1 VVAEAEAGVEGVGV
15 EEVGVGVEE
24 EEEEVGVEAVEV
36 EEAVGVVEE
45 EEEEVGVGVSTR
57 RHCSWEE
64 KHRRTCIPEVIAAKA
79 YRVCSSPYHLW
90 LVA

>member
-1 VVAEAEAGVEGVGV
+1 V

>member
-1 VVAEAEAGVEGVGV
+1 MVAEAGVE
-15 EEVGVGVEE
+15 EE
-24 EEEEVGVEAVEV
+24 EA
-36 EEAVGVVEE
+36 EEAVVVVEE
-45 EEEEVGVGVSTR
+45 EEAVEEAVEVVVVVEEEVVSTR

>member
-1 VVAEAEAGVEGVGV
+1 
-15 EEVGVGVEE
+15 
-24 EEEEVGVEAVEV
+24 VEV
-36 EEAVGVVEE
+36 EEAVGVEAVGVVEE

>member
-1 VVAEAEAGVEGVGV
+1 VEGVGV

>member
-1 VVAEAEAGVEGVGV
+1 VGV
-15 EEVGVGVEE
+15 EVEE
-24 EEEEVGVEAVEV
+24 AVV

-45 EEEEVGVGVSTR
+45 EEEEEEVGVSTR

>member
-1 VVAEAEAGVEGVGV
+1 V
-15 EEVGVGVEE
+15 EE
-24 EEEEVGVEAVEV
+24 AVV

-45 EEEEVGVGVSTR
+45 EEEEEVGVSTR

>member
-1 VVAEAEAGVEGVGV
+1 MVAEAGVEEEEAGV
-15 EEVGVGVEE
+15 E
-24 EEEEVGVEAVEV
+24 EAVEV
-36 EEAVGVVEE
+36 EEAVGVGVEE
-45 EEEEVGVGVSTR
+45 EEAEEAVVVVVEEEVVSTR

>member
-1 VVAEAEAGVEGVGV
+1 VEAVGVGVGV
-15 EEVGVGVEE
+15 EEVGVEEEAAAVVVEE
-24 EEEEVGVEAVEV
+24 AVV
-36 EEAVGVVEE
+36 EEAVGVVVVVVEEEE

>member
-36 EEAVGVVEE
+36 EEAVGVVE

>member
-1 VVAEAEAGVEGVGV
+1 
-15 EEVGVGVEE
+15 VGVEE
-24 EEEEVGVEAVEV
+24 EEEEVEAVEV
-36 EEAVGVVEE
+36 EEAVGVEAVGVVEE

>member
-1 VVAEAEAGVEGVGV
+1 
-15 EEVGVGVEE
+15 VGVGVEE

>member
-1 VVAEAEAGVEGVGV
+1 
-15 EEVGVGVEE
+15 
-24 EEEEVGVEAVEV
+24 VEAVEA
-36 EEAVGVVEE
+36 EEAVGVVE

>member
-1 VVAEAEAGVEGVGV
+1 VEV
-15 EEVGVGVEE
+15 EE
-24 EEEEVGVEAVEV
+24 AVV
-36 EEAVGVVEE
+36 EEAVGVV
-45 EEEEVGVGVSTR
+45 EEEVGVGVSTR

>member
-1 VVAEAEAGVEGVGV
+1 
-15 EEVGVGVEE
+15 VEE
-24 EEEEVGVEAVEV
+24 EAVGGEEAVGVEV

-45 EEEEVGVGVSTR
+45 EEEEEEVGLSTR